1 MRIGLSTLYSWIKG
15 IYVMRSS
22 KNMRI
27 KAAYA
32 LLCSGALLLGGTQ
45 MAVASSDGNGSHQ
58 GMNPDNRMGMSV
70 DSGKVSGAKDT
81 DRDNRMSAE
90 QGESDSAK
98 PHAHNS
104 TQGMSPNQHGMQM
117 STDSAAMSKDQRKSE
132 K

>member
-1 MRIGLSTLYSWIKG
+1 
-15 IYVMRSS
+15 MRSS

-32 LLCSGALLLGGTQ
+32 LLFAGALLLGGTQ
-45 MAVASSDGNGSHQ
+45 MAIASSGSDGSHQ
-58 GMNPDNRMGMSV
+58 GMSPNNGMGMSV
-70 DSGKVSGAKDT
+70 NSGHVPGAKGEAS
-81 DRDNRMSAE
+81 DNRMSAE

-104 TQGMSPNQHGMQM
+104 TQGMNPNQHGMQM
-117 STDSAAMSKDQRKSE
+117 STDSAAMSKDEKKSE